1 MLIKKRGSALA
12 IAGAFAAAAALG
24 YVGAEHFPIA
34 RAQAAAPATTAAQLG
49 RLLPD
54 FTELVDSQGPAVVN
68 ISTTTQRTAAGPRE
82 LPLKPGD
89 PMYDFFRRFQ
99 IPMPDAQPTPRQGV
113 GSGFIITPDGTIL
126 TNAHV
131 VADAS
136 EVTVRLADKRELKA
150 KVIGFDRRTDVGVV
164 KVEATGLPTV
174 RVGDPSRLKV
184 GEWVAAIGSPF
195 GFENSVTAGIVS
207 AKHRTLPS
215 ETYVPFIQTDVAVNP
230 GNSGGPLFNMAGE
243 VVGINSQ
250 IYSRTGGYMGL
261 SFAIPI
267 DTAMKIKD
275 DLVAY
280 GKVNRGRIGVT
291 IQGVTKD
298 LADSFGLAK
307 PQGALVSAV
316 EPGSPAEKAGLKA
329 GDVILSVDGKSVD
342 QSNELPRL
350 VGETKPG
357 TALGLKVWRQGAT
370 RDMRVNVGEMPA
382 EAVAAAPA
390 AEVKPGKLGVVV
402 RPLSPEERKTRGIDA
417 GVVVD
422 QVDGPAA
429 KAGIQRGDVILS
441 FGNEKVENGE
451 QLRKL
456 VDKSKGSVAV
466 LVKRDEATIYVPVRI
481 G

>member
-1 MLIKKRGSALA
+1 MLIKNRASALA
-12 IAGAFAAAAALG
+12 VAGAFAAAATLG

-34 RAQAAAPATTAAQLG
+34 RTHAAAPATSVTEPG
-49 RLLPD
+49 RFLPD
-54 FTELVDSQGPAVVN
+54 FSELVESQGPAVVN
-68 ISTTTQRTAAGPRE
+68 ISTTQRTAAGPRE
-82 LPLKPGD
+82 APLKPGD

-136 EVTVRLADKRELKA
+136 EVTVRLTDKRELKA
-150 KVIGFDRRTDVGVV
+150 KVIGVDRRTDVAVV

-174 RVGDPSRLKV
+174 KIGDPSKLKV
-184 GEWVAAIGSPF
+184 GQWVAAIGSPF
-195 GFENSVTAGIVS
+195 GLENTVTAGIVS
-207 AKHRTLPS
+207 AKHRALPS
-215 ETYVPFIQTDVAVNP
+215 ENYVPFIQTDVAVNP

-243 VVGINSQ
+243 VIGINSQ

-342 QSNELPRL
+342 QSNELPRI

-357 TALGLKVWRQGAT
+357 TALGMKVWRQGAT

-382 EAVAAAPA
+382 EKVAAAPA

-429 KAGIQRGDVILS
+429 QAGIQRGDVILA
-441 FGNEKVENGE
+441 FGNEKVENAE

-466 LVKRDEATIYVPVRI
+466 LVRRDEATIYVPVKI

>member
-1 MLIKKRGSALA
+1 MPIRKRASVLA
-12 IAGAFAAAAALG
+12 IAGAFAAAATLG

-34 RAQAAAPATTAAQLG
+34 KAHAAAPATSAAQAS
-49 RLLPD
+49 RQLPD
-54 FTELVDSQGPAVVN
+54 FSELVESQGPAVVN

-82 LPLKPGD
+82 LPFKPGD
-89 PMYDFFRRFQ
+89 PMYEFFRRFQ

-113 GSGFIITPDGTIL
+113 GSGFIITADGTIL

-136 EVTVRLADKRELKA
+136 EVTVRLTDKRELKA
-150 KVIGFDRRTDVGVV
+150 KVIGVDRRTDVAVV

-174 RVGDPSRLKV
+174 KIGDPSRLKV

-195 GFENSVTAGIVS
+195 GLENTVTAGIVS
-207 AKHRTLPS
+207 AKHRALPS
-215 ETYVPFIQTDVAVNP
+215 ENYVPFIQTDVAVNP

-291 IQGVTKD
+291 IQGVTRD

-316 EPGSPAEKAGLKA
+316 EPGSPAEKAGLAA
-329 GDVILSVDGKSVD
+329 GDVILSVDGKSVE
-342 QSNELPRL
+342 QSNELPRI

-357 TALGLKVWRQGAT
+357 TALGMKVWRQGAT
-370 RDMRVNVGEMPA
+370 RDVRVTVGEMPA
-382 EAVAAAPA
+382 EKVAATPA
-390 AEVKPGKLGVVV
+390 AEMKPGKLGVVV
-402 RPLSPEERKTRGIDA
+402 RPLSPEERKSRGVDA

-429 KAGIQRGDVILS
+429 KAGIQRGDVILA
-441 FGNEKVENGE
+441 FGNEKVENAE

-466 LVKRDEATIYVPVRI
+466 LVKRDEATIYVPVKI

>member
-1 MLIKKRGSALA
+1 MLFNKRASAIA
-12 IAGAFAAAAALG
+12 VAGAFAAAAALG
-24 YVGAEHFPIA
+24 YLGAEHAPIA
-34 RAQAAAPATTAAQLG
+34 KSHAAAPATSATQPG

-54 FTELVDSQGPAVVN
+54 FSELVESQGPAVVN
-68 ISTTTQRTAAGPRE
+68 ISTTQRTAAGPRE
-82 LPLKPGD
+82 LPFKPGD
-89 PMYDFFRRFQ
+89 PMYEYFRRFQ

-136 EVTVRLADKRELKA
+136 EVTVRLTDKRELKA
-150 KVIGFDRRTDVGVV
+150 KVIGVDRRTDVAVV

-174 RVGDPSRLKV
+174 KIGDPSKLKV
-184 GEWVAAIGSPF
+184 GQWVAAIGSPF
-195 GFENSVTAGIVS
+195 GLENTVTAGIVS
-207 AKHRTLPS
+207 AKHRALPS
-215 ETYVPFIQTDVAVNP
+215 ENYVPFIQTDVAVNP

-243 VVGINSQ
+243 VIGINSQ

-342 QSNELPRL
+342 QSNELPRI

-357 TALGLKVWRQGAT
+357 TALGMKVWRQGAT
-370 RDMRVNVGEMPA
+370 RDMRVTVGDMPA
-382 EAVAAAPA
+382 EKVAAAPA

-402 RPLSPEERKTRGIDA
+402 RPLSPEERKSRGIDG

-429 KAGIQRGDVILS
+429 KAGIQRGDVILAY
-441 FGNEKVENGE
+441 GNEKVENAE
-451 QLRKL
+451 QLHKL

-466 LVKRDEATIYVPVRI
+466 LVKRDEATIYVPVKI